1 MNLRTTVIVS
11 IYTQN
16 HGSEH
21 HCPGPKFLPEV
32 ILALVGNAASPH
44 RGSGCWFQLVAQC
57 MQYRKDT
64 PILMQVSFQNMEILC
79 QDPPLAV
86 QAVC

>member
-1 MNLRTTVIVS
+1 MVLNITVQVPNSCQKSFWLWLETLRLHIV
-11 IYTQN
+11 
-16 HGSEH
+16 G
-21 HCPGPKFLPEV
+21 
-32 ILALVGNAASPH
+32 VGA
-44 RGSGCWFQLVAQC
+44 FQLVAQS